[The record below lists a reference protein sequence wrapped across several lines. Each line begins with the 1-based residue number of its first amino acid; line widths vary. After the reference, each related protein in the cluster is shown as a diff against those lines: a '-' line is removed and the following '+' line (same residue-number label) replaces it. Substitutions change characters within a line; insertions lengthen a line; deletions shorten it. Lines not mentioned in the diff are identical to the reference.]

1 MEPARIAVDR
11 DRDVA
16 RAAGEHARGGR
27 SLQALLALLS
37 RLAGHALLTRRAG
50 RAIRPHR
57 TGLIPT
63 DQRLAVL
70 ALAALDQQAHLAV
83 LLRVTGGYPPFAV
96 GHSRHGEPAHGRYE
110 CDDRDDKPRGGPLQ
124 SAPKRILITNCRPGP
139 AMRDRVQT
147 PGRPALTTPLTQ
159 D

>member
-70 ALAALDQQAHLAV
+70 APAALDEQAHLAV
-83 LLRVTGGYPPFAV
+83 LLHVTGGYPPFAFRHIRHREPPH
-96 GHSRHGEPAHGRYE
+96 GHHGCGDP
-110 CDDRDDKPRGGPLQ
+110 
-124 SAPKRILITNCRPGP
+124 
-139 AMRDRVQT
+139 
-147 PGRPALTTPLTQ
+147 
-159 D
+159 